1 MTKVFSLLLT
11 LTLVLG
17 AVLGGAF
24 AGGVALGKNQAPNS
38 ETSGAAGAG
47 DGPRS
52 PGQFNR
58 ERPGQGAQGSSAQ
71 GPGRQDR
78 QGSPRGFQGRSPE
91 GQGGGF
97 GGRSRSGADSP
108 EHQGFQGGPPD
119 GPERRGF
126 GGRGGRPGVSGTVA
140 GIEGNQVT
148 VTTPEGPITV
158 QVSPETAFQKVTQA
172 TLEDVL
178 EGGQIRVVGRPGD
191 DGVIQAR
198 SITLVPEGVEAFP
211 GRRDSQRSR

>member
-17 AVLGGAF
+17 GVLGGAF
-24 AGGVALGKNQAPNS
+24 AGGVALGKSQAPNS
-38 ETSGAAGAG
+38 ERSVAAGAG
-47 DGPRS
+47 DGQRS

-58 ERPGQGAQGSSAQ
+58 ERPGQGGA
-71 GPGRQDR
+71 
-78 QGSPRGFQGRSPE
+78 
-91 GQGGGF
+91 F
-97 GGRSRSGADSP
+97 GGRSPSGAGSSGL
-108 EHQGFQGGPPD
+108 QGFQGGAQD
-119 GPERRGF
+119 GPGRRGF

-140 GIEGNQVT
+140 GIEGGQLT
-148 VTTPEGPITV
+148 VTTPEGPVAVHVT
-158 QVSPETAFQKVTQA
+158 PETTFQKVIQA
-172 TLEDVL
+172 TLEDVQ

-191 DGVIQAR
+191 DGVIRAR

>member
-11 LTLVLG
+11 LALVLG
-17 AVLGGAF
+17 GMLGGSF
-24 AGGVALGKNQAPNS
+24 AGGVALGKSQAPNS
-38 ETSGAAGAG
+38 ERSATAGPG
-47 DGPRS
+47 DGQRS

-58 ERPGQGAQGSSAQ
+58 ERL
-71 GPGRQDR
+71 
-78 QGSPRGFQGRSPE
+78 

-97 GGRSRSGADSP
+97 GDRSRSGADSSVR
-108 EHQGFQGGPPD
+108 QGSQSGSVD

-140 GIEGNQVT
+140 GIEGDQVT
-148 VTTPEGPITV
+148 VTTPEGPV
-158 QVSPETAFQKVTQA
+158 DVHVSLETSFQKVTQA
-172 TLEDVL
+172 ALEDVQ
-178 EGGQIRVVGRPGD
+178 EGVRIRVVGRPGD

-198 SITLVPEGVEAFP
+198 SITLVPEGVEVFQ